1 MEEADEEVMGKDN
14 DNQTVESRGYLHED
28 FRLFHNTDTLGT
40 EVGIH
45 FHDFY
50 KVTYVKYGAGR
61 YMIDGR
67 LYDIKAGDIILVGTG
82 VPHQPLFA
90 AGELYD
96 RYTLY
101 ISSAMMMDFDIPE
114 CHIYELFSSE
124 SGNVI
129 RPRDEET
136 DKFAGMMKR
145 IDAETSSSS
154 YASYL
159 AARLCVISFLIEAGR
174 AREDSSLTVPLELS
188 EDDSLLEVLRYV
200 NENLCK
206 DISISDIATH
216 FDIDEQSMLDGF
228 KNSFGCPMNEYITN
242 RRLTKAREMI
252 LGGTAP
258 ADACYACG
266 YASYTEFSGA
276 YQEKYGSA
284 PRLRTEEN
292 AEYDALSD
300 FLPE

>member
-1 MEEADEEVMGKDN
+1 MAAKA
-14 DNQTVESRGYLHED
+14 RGYLHED

-50 KVTYVKYGAGR
+50 KLTYVKYGSGR
-61 YMIDGR
+61 YMIDGS
-67 LYDIKAGDIILVGTG
+67 LYDITSGDIILVGMN

-90 AGELYD
+90 PGELYD

-101 ISSAMMMDFDIPE
+101 ISSGMMTDFDIPD

-129 RPRDEET
+129 RPGD
-136 DKFAGMMKR
+136 DAGDRYVNIMKR
-145 IDAETSSSS
+145 IESEKSSSS
-154 YASYL
+154 YASRL
-159 AARLCVISFLIEAGR
+159 AARLCVMSLLIEAGR
-174 AREDSSLTVPLELS
+174 AKERSSLTVPLQLPENDTML
-188 EDDSLLEVLRYV
+188 DVLRYV
-200 NENLCK
+200 NEHLFE
-206 DISISDIATH
+206 SIPLSDIASH
-216 FDIDEQSMLDGF
+216 FVMNEDAMLEDF
-228 KNSFGCPMNEYITN
+228 KRAYGCPMPEYILG

-252 LGGTAP
+252 LGGGAP

-266 YASYTEFSGA
+266 YVSYTDFSRA
-276 YQEKYGSA
+276 YQEKFGSA
-284 PRLRTEEN
+284 PRLITEESTG
-292 AEYDALSD
+292 DDVLSD